1 MSGGQAGGVIRTA
14 VVQFAPG
21 ADADANL
28 RQMERLAHDAVARG
42 ADVVVFPEYSH
53 YFSPRLDASW
63 LHAAEELDGR
73 FADGVTAMARESGVH
88 VVAGMIERA
97 DAGRVSNTLIAS
109 DPGGEIVATHRK
121 LHLYDA
127 FGHRESDRIAPGEIV
142 DPQTFA
148 VGGFTVGMQT
158 CYDIRFPEVSRRL
171 VDAGADVLLVP
182 SEWVPGPGKEHHWR
196 TLLTARAIENT
207 SYVVAADH
215 AAPSGIGVSTI
226 IDPAG
231 IELAV
236 LGDGTGVALAELRAD
251 RLAEVREANPALRL
265 RRFRVVPAG

>member
-1 MSGGQAGGVIRTA
+1 MSGERAGASVRVA
-14 VVQFAPG
+14 AVQFAPG
-21 ADADANL
+21 ADRAANL
-28 RQMERLAHDAVARG
+28 EQMERLAHGAVARG

-53 YFSPRLDASW
+53 FFSPQLDASW
-63 LHAAEELDGR
+63 VDAAEGLDGR
-73 FADGVTAMARESGVH
+73 FVDGVTAMAREFGVH
-88 VVAGMIERA
+88 VVAGMVERA
-97 DAGRVSNTLIAS
+97 DAGHISNTLVAI
-109 DPGGEIVATHRK
+109 DPAGDLVATHRK

-127 FGHRESDRIAPGEIV
+127 FGHRESDRIAPGDIV

-148 VGGFTVGMQT
+148 AGGFTVGMQT

-215 AAPSGIGVSTI
+215 AAPSGIGVSTV

-231 IELAV
+231 VELAS
-236 LGDGTGVALAELRAD
+236 LGDGTDVVLADLSVD
-251 RLAEVREANPALRL
+251 RLAEVREVNPALRL
-265 RRFRVVPAG
+265 RRFRVVPA